1 MICIK
6 CFSFTGNGI
15 SWRTGV
21 LQYCYSLWYTVI
33 VIRYK
38 EFTRDLYKNMDRK
51 IATFG
56 YAGRF
61 KKTMKNVPPS
71 TLNKLFCYIPETF
84 SRSFSIGSLL
94 LSRQRQSS
102 YWPSWF

>member
-1 MICIK
+1 MI
-6 CFSFTGNGI
+6 SLLGNGI

-21 LQYCYSLWYTVI
+21 LQYCYSLWYTVT

-38 EFTRDLYKNMDRK
+38 EFTCDLYKNMDRK
-51 IATFG
+51 IATFN
-56 YAGRF
+56 YAGQF
-61 KKTMKNVPPS
+61 KKAMKNILS
-71 TLNKLFCYIPETF
+71 TLNKLFSYIPETF